1 MGTTPQDASRL
12 QDALTGL
19 PGTPLLTD
27 RLAVAIRRARRHRLL
42 VAVLLVEVDALAEV
56 HRMLGAAAGD
66 RLLVE
71 VADRL
76 SGATREVDTVARR
89 RDGEF
94 VVLCEDLPASG
105 AVTEILRRIAGAM
118 TPPVQLAGQQVPATV
133 SVGVAVGSGAE
144 PAETLYRFAAT
155 ALARARRRGP
165 GGHEL
170 FDVRT
175 QARMSREPEVED
187 RLRAALAGHEATV
200 SRGDVAGGGGGGLA
214 LHYQPIVDAGGRT
227 VGVEALLRWPDRH
240 LGVLGARDVLA
251 VAHRAGL
258 VAELGRW
265 VLQRA
270 CTDAAAWP
278 DRFLAVNISG
288 EQLADGDLART
299 VADLLTA
306 SGREPG
312 SLWLELSERD
322 IPDRDGS
329 GRRELAALRRLG
341 ARLVVDDFGGTS
353 SGLGRLRAPL
363 ADAVKIDPALVGGIA
378 DDPAARAIVRG
389 VLLIAGELGIQAVA
403 EGVENAADLDTL
415 RELGCPLFQGYLV
428 GRPAPALPAQAP
440 GGSRLDDEL
449 HLDRGVQR

>member
-71 VADRL
+71 VAERL
-76 SGATREVDTVARR
+76 SGATRDVDTVARR

-105 AVTEILRRIAGAM
+105 AVTDILRRIAGAM
-118 TPPVQLAGQQVPATV
+118 TPPMQLAGQQVPVTV

-144 PAETLYRFAAT
+144 PAETLYRFAET

-175 QARMSREPEVED
+175 KARMSREPEVED
-187 RLRAALAGHEATV
+187 RLRAALLAGDEV
-200 SRGDVAGGGGGGLA
+200 GGGDGGGGLA
-214 LHYQPIVDAGGRT
+214 LHYQPIVDAGGRP

-240 LGVLGARDVLA
+240 MGVLGARDVLA
-251 VAHRAGL
+251 VAGRAGL

-265 VLQRA
+265 VLHRA

-299 VADLLTA
+299 VPDLLTA
-306 SGREPG
+306 CGREPG

-322 IPDRDGS
+322 IPGRDGS

-341 ARLVVDDFGGTS
+341 VRLVVDDFGGTS

-428 GRPAPALPAQAP
+428 GRPAPLIPVQGP